1 MLRPQRAL
9 AEERAAVGRAS
20 RGPPRTNLGYDRI
33 AGFEFRSSGGGEEEE
48 KAAAGINSH
57 LLPPPPTHS
66 ASPSLFESSSE
77 RGNCGGATTAV
88 PRIARRRRRR
98 EEGADGRGR
107 ARRGLSRS
115 SVRPS
120 VGPLCCAQST
130 FQAIWKLL
138 RHVVPLR

>member
-20 RGPPRTNLGYDRI
+20 RGTRTNLGYDRI
-33 AGFEFRSSGGGEEEE
+33 AGFEFRSSVGEEE

-57 LLPPPPTHS
+57 LPPPPTHS
-66 ASPSLFESSSE
+66 PISLPPSLSLRVVKRAGKLWRCNDGRSTHRTVTAAT
-77 RGNCGGATTAV
+77 RGRG
-88 PRIARRRRRR
+88 RRT
-98 EEGADGRGR
+98 DGRGEDCH
-107 ARRGLSRS
+107 S
-115 SVRPS
+115 RPS